1 MFRRSVEACAVEAG
15 IAQCAMRCRR
25 LERPKANMTIQARNK
40 SKPGALQKRL
50 DAQKRKTDNENLLD
64 AAKGNVEF
72 RTIDETAA
80 RLRHD

>member
-1 MFRRSVEACAVEAG
+1 
-15 IAQCAMRCRR
+15 
-25 LERPKANMTIQARNK
+25 MTIQARNK

-64 AAKGNVEF
+64 VAKGNAET
-72 RTIDETAA
+72 RGLDETPA

>member
-1 MFRRSVEACAVEAG
+1 
-15 IAQCAMRCRR
+15 
-25 LERPKANMTIQARNK
+25 MTIQARNK

-64 AAKGNVEF
+64 AAKGNAEF
-72 RTIDETAA
+72 RIIDETAA